1 MSSPLPHYYTSLQP
15 FQDVFVSG
23 TPVLTYHKLGPRPR
37 GVLLKGLYVGKA
49 LFLRQLLEL
58 KEAGFGS
65 GSFDAPTKPP
75 HGRRVIL
82 TFDDG
87 YVNALKHGIGPLAE
101 TGFAAIQ
108 FLPSSLLGRRNEWD
122 VAHGEA
128 PEAIMDVGQVRE
140 WLAAGHTIG
149 SHTCTH
155 PRLTALP
162 VALAR
167 EEVSASK
174 KRLED
179 EFGRAV
185 DHFCYPY
192 GDWNPAVRDIVEA
205 AGYRSACTT
214 DTGMNTSA
222 TDRFALKRFTARYAS
237 RNWSWATGLAKSV
250 FSRT

>member
-1 MSSPLPHYYTSLQP
+1 MNQPSLGYYTNLRPFRASFSL
-15 FQDVFVSG
+15 G

-37 GVLLKGLYVGKA
+37 GVRLKGLYVGGS
-49 LFLRQLLEL
+49 LFRRQLLEL
-58 KEAGFGS
+58 KAAGFVS
-65 GSFDAPTKPP
+65 GSFDAPAEPP

-87 YVNALKHGIGPLAE
+87 YVNVLKHGIGPLAE
-101 TGFAAIQ
+101 TGFTAIQ
-108 FLPSSLLGRRNEWD
+108 FLPSSMLGRCNEWD

-128 PEAIMDVGQVRE
+128 PEPIMNAGQVRE
-140 WLAAGHTIG
+140 WLAAGHAIG

-155 PRLTALP
+155 ARLTTLP
-162 VALAR
+162 VETAR

-179 EFGRAV
+179 EFGCAI

-192 GDWNPAVRDIVEA
+192 GDWNQSVRDMVEA
-205 AGYRSACTT
+205 AGYRTACTT
-214 DTGMNTSA
+214 DTGMNTTA

-237 RNWSWATGLAKSV
+237 RNWAWAMGLMKSV
-250 FSRT
+250 FQRK